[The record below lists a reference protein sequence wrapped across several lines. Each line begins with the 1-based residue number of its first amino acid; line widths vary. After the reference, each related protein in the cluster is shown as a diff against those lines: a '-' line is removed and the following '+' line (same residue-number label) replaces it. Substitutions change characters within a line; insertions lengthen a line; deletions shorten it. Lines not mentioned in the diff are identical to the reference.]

1 MSGAP
6 SRQSALRGIGYMLL
20 AVASWAAM
28 MVLVRALSA
37 QYTSFEILFIRTLI
51 GLALIAPLFRRT
63 GLAGLRTQRLPLHI
77 ARGLF
82 AYFGMLGLFI
92 GIGEIPLADVVA
104 LSFTQ
109 PIFIVLMAALLLG
122 ERFGRLRALA
132 TAGGF
137 LGVLVIVRPGLHE
150 IGFGAAV
157 VLGGA
162 ISYAGSNLCIKK
174 LMTTESSAATVAW
187 VNIVMCPLAAVPAA
201 FYWATPSLP
210 DSFLLLGVGVTGTM
224 GVWFVSR
231 AYAIAE
237 MGTVVPFDFLRLPI
251 VASAGWLLFGEPTD
265 LWTVVGAGVIFIS
278 TYLLARSE
286 ARRTHR

>member
-1 MSGAP
+1 
-6 SRQSALRGIGYMLL
+6 
-20 AVASWAAM
+20 

-63 GLAGLRTQRLPLHI
+63 GLAGLRTKRLPLHI

-137 LGVLVIVRPGLHE
+137 LGVL
-150 IGFGAAV
+150 AAV
-157 VLGGA
+157 AFFAWRRRVDGWRLLDFIAPCVPTGLA
-162 ISYAGSNLCIKK
+162 AG
-174 LMTTESSAATVAW
+174 
-187 VNIVMCPLAAVPAA
+187 PLAPVARSNPRPR
-201 FYWATPSLP
+201 PSPIDASGSSL
-210 DSFLLLGVGVTGTM
+210 DDDEVLEFG
-224 GVWFVSR
+224 SR
-231 AYAIAE
+231 RAS
-237 MGTVVPFDFLRLPI
+237 GGGS
-251 VASAGWLLFGEPTD
+251 VASLRTTGRWARPSRCW
-265 LWTVVGAGVIFIS
+265 VGRPPS
-278 TYLLARSE
+278 ARS
-286 ARRTHR
+286 RSPPSGS